1 MGQALFNPLIL
12 GIYFRR
18 SDFSNRSLT
27 IVCTDVSKLY
37 PGVSAG
43 RQLSNLSSQGG
54 CKCRHLN

>member
-18 SDFSNRSLT
+18 SDFSSRSLT

-37 PGVSAG
+37 PPKEGASTG
-43 RQLSNLSSQGG
+43 I
-54 CKCRHLN
+54 